1 MGGRSEAGF
10 RGTDPAQARVKQRNT
25 EARRAFLDM
34 PLKIR
39 IVRGTPPRKTGRTM
53 WTKRLCLAIIPFA
66 AALSAQETADKPKEK
81 SQNDASGYAE
91 LPRASDGKPATLTME
106 ETVRFVLDHN
116 SLVRIQKLELLKSD
130 TDLLK
135 DEQKYTPNLGLLYQ
149 SLDRKSKTM
158 PSTIFSGT
166 EAHADTITASVDK
179 LFVSGTYFRAEVSDS
194 RTDSNAG
201 KSTATQG
208 TVLSSIASP
217 PLHTGALTVMLR
229 QELMKNAFGYSQRRL
244 NDIARNKAL
253 IQRQELTQQL
263 SQLVAK
269 TMIDYWTLSISEEGV
284 KTAELLLNNTNFI
297 RYVTL
302 QKLNIGLAEG
312 FEVNQ
317 WNALAMQAEIQLAQ
331 TKVERNS
338 KRRELLRTMN
348 LNPDLDLVGTTELY
362 DQIPKDIDAK
372 KDLEI
377 AIKTRP
383 DLLNIRLQ
391 RENAE
396 RFKELAE
403 NALLPSVSLSG
414 KYSSRDWGRH
424 SNTAFNEVPNGKYPE
439 VGVEF
444 KVEYP
449 LWDEGI
455 KVDARN
461 AQYSLRQLTI
471 QEDMIKRQ
479 VADEIKDGIDRIQT
493 AYEALQKA
501 KDAEAQTTAFYGG
514 LVVRYRQGRF
524 TAVAVKNALDA
535 LVQSRQALMQAK
547 INFNISL
554 IRYELARNRLF
565 DRYKVNIDEVLD
577 KMK

>member
-1 MGGRSEAGF
+1 
-10 RGTDPAQARVKQRNT
+10 
-25 EARRAFLDM
+25 
-34 PLKIR
+34 
-39 IVRGTPPRKTGRTM
+39 M

-66 AALSAQETADKPKEK
+66 AALYAQTEPADTPKDKPE
-81 SQNDASGYAE
+81 SDGSGYAE
-91 LPRASDGKPATLTME
+91 LPRSADGKPSPLTME
-106 ETVRFVLDHN
+106 DTVRFVLDHN

-135 DEQKYTPNLGLLYQ
+135 DEQKYTPSLGLLYQ
-149 SLDRKSKTM
+149 SLDRKNKTL
-158 PSTIFSGT
+158 PSTLFSGT
-166 EAHADTITASVDK
+166 EVHGDTITASIDK
-179 LFVSGTYFRAEVSDS
+179 LFVSGTYFRAEVSDTRS
-194 RTDSNAG
+194 DSNAG
-201 KSTATQG
+201 KSTAAQG
-208 TVLSSIASP
+208 TVLSSLAQP

-331 TKVERNS
+331 VKVERNS

-348 LNPDLDLVGTTELY
+348 LNPDLELTGTTELY
-362 DQIPKDIDAK
+362 DEIPKDIDAK
-372 KDLEI
+372 KDLEM
-377 AIKTRP
+377 AYKTRP

-424 SNTAFNEVPNGKYPE
+424 ANTAFNEVPNGKYPE

-449 LWDEGI
+449 LWDDGI

-461 AQYSLRQLTI
+461 AQYALRQLTI
-471 QEDMIKRQ
+471 QEEMIKRQ
-479 VADEIKDGIDRIQT
+479 VSDEIKDGLDRIKT
-493 AYEALQKA
+493 AHEALQKA